1 MIYNTFGLAFLIP
14 IPLALLVFLLVAA
27 VCIPILVSDIIYLV
41 KRKKNKKGV

>member
-14 IPLALLVFLLVAA
+14 IPPALLVFLLVAA
-27 VCIPILVSDIIYLV
+27 VCVPILVFDIIYLV